1 MGVVV
6 SGSTPAELAATF
18 KADIDKWGPIIK
30 ENGSASV
37 IESDSRES
45 NA

>member
-1 MGVVV
+1 VV

-30 ENGSASV
+30 ENGISLR
-37 IESDSRES
+37 D
-45 NA
+45 